1 MNINELSVYLNS
13 DEGKRAMDEYT
24 QKILRESECIDRW
37 VEKFKSKYEDKLDC
51 ALERLMDKYYSDEYV
66 NREYKIG
73 VQPREPLL
81 WLVWEYAM
89 EHCEQCEDEKY
100 LNDFTGDAYYIG
112 SYVIQIMYGQGA
124 ILKIDKRY

>member
-51 ALERLMDKYYSDEYV
+51 VLERLMDKYYSDEYV